1 MRRGPA
7 QYFALSNAL
16 SYLSLVCGI
25 GAVIAA
31 RELKNWEVAGLLI
44 GVSALADTFDGKF
57 AGLFRRTELEKAFG
71 VQLDSLVDAVSFGVV
86 PVLCLNA
93 LVPIES
99 RILWVA
105 WTGAA
110 ALYVLCGLTRLG
122 FYNLHQSRDAG
133 FVGLPTTLA
142 GLIWSTV
149 FLFHPSLLFTIS
161 LLIGIGLAM
170 VSFLPIPRPRGIT
183 MAVYM
188 SWVWIVLVS
197 HGVLLARH
205 S

>member
-7 QYFALSNAL
+7 QYFAVSNAL
-16 SYLSLVCGI
+16 SYLSLLCGI

-31 RELKNWEVAGLLI
+31 REIKSWEVAGMLI

-57 AGLFRRTELEKAFG
+57 ADLFRRTEPEKAFG

-99 RILWVA
+99 LFTWIA
-105 WTGAA
+105 WIGAA
-110 ALYVLCGLTRLG
+110 GLYVLCGLTRLG
-122 FYNLHQSRDAG
+122 FYNLDQSREAG

-142 GLIWSTV
+142 GLIWSTL
-149 FLFHPSLLFTIS
+149 FLFHPAASLTIP
-161 LLIGIGLAM
+161 LLVGIGLAM
-170 VSFLPIPRPRGIT
+170 VSILPISRPRGVT
-183 MAVYM
+183 MVVYM
-188 SWVWIVLVS
+188 SWLWMVLVS
-197 HGVLLARH
+197 HGILLTRH